1 MTLQQRDSS
10 ESPLARDGTGPKPEE
25 RKRPYWTPTW
35 FEGLVGIGLAAAWMI
50 GVFVA
55 IRHEDVG
62 FFLTVVY
69 LAMGLVGAIVTWLLV
84 WPVMRVLRQS
94 EDQ

>member
-1 MTLQQRDSS
+1 VTLQHRDSS
-10 ESPLARDGTGPKPEE
+10 KSALAKDVEQPARAK
-25 RKRPYWTPTW
+25 PYWVPTW
-35 FEGLVGIGLAAAWMI
+35 FEGMVGIGLAGAWMF

-69 LAMGLVGAIVTWLLV
+69 LAMGLVGAVVTWLLV
-84 WPVMRVLRQS
+84 WPVMRMML
-94 EDQ
+94 